1 MSLHWLSEE
10 IVAVAVFSLNGG
22 PDALNYT
29 GFLIIIFNQISTMI
43 LIVDTMT
50 TKTTIRNLMR
60 KKLVTMEESASV
72 QEAANKMKDKNV
84 SSLVVV
90 DKNGQPQGLITERD
104 LVRKVCIHDVYTS
117 KITNKEIMSSPL
129 ITIDSKSSPSE
140 AVDIMLQNN
149 VRHLLVIDN
158 ESSEDIDKSI
168 GIITPLDFTR
178 SQGYAG
184 SDENDTIEKLLEYYI

>member
-1 MSLHWLSEE
+1 
-10 IVAVAVFSLNGG
+10 
-22 PDALNYT
+22 
-29 GFLIIIFNQISTMI
+29 
-43 LIVDTMT
+43 MT
-50 TKTTIRNLMR
+50 TKTTIRDLMM

-104 LVRKVCIHDVYTS
+104 LVRKVCIHDAYTS

-158 ESSEDIDKSI
+158 ESSEDINKSI
-168 GIITPLDFTR
+168 SIITPLDFTR

-184 SDENDTIEKLLEYYI
+184 SDNNDTIEKLLEYYI